1 MHTQCYFSLITM
13 KHKTY
18 EKCTAYKTCFF
29 FSTMALHSIYAL
41 MLEMRPQIH
50 AGPHAKWYC
59 CIIFTTTK
67 QLHKF
72 LYISQKPCFEDI
84 HSKVLELLHANK
96 WTASRHMKGW
106 MERVL
111 IYVQKGCKH
120 T

>member
-1 MHTQCYFSLITM
+1 M

-18 EKCTAYKTCFF
+18 EKCSAYKTCFF